1 MASDYQD
8 TARVFKA
15 FCDVN
20 RLQILELLKPGERC
34 ACHLLDDLNIG
45 QSTLSHHMKILCE
58 AGIVNGRKEGKWV
71 YYTLSPEGIQ
81 HAQALLGQQMP
92 CIGQDASDKGRCGA

>member
-34 ACHLLDDLNIG
+34 ACDLLEDLNIG
-45 QSTLSHHMKILCE
+45 QSTLSHHMKILCD
-58 AGIVNGRKEGKWV
+58 AGVVNGRKEGKWV
-71 YYTLSPEGIQ
+71 HYTLSPQGIQ
-81 HAQALLGQQMP
+81 RAQALLGQQLP
-92 CIGQDASDKGRCGA
+92 LSDQTADDADGCSK